1 VSTLV
6 SRSFSACVVVSGR
19 TLGSKSSVVT
29 SWNRMPFFGKS
40 GTCRMESDMY
50 VFLSSS
56 MLLCGAAATEAGLR
70 RSETDLA
77 RRRPPGVCRDAR
89 GNLRA
94 SSDA

>member
-1 VSTLV
+1 M
-6 SRSFSACVVVSGR
+6 
-19 TLGSKSSVVT
+19 VT

-56 MLLCGAAATEAGLR
+56 MLLRGAAATEACLR

-77 RRRPPGVCRDAR
+77 RGRPLIVSRETCGTLQASKDA
-89 GNLRA
+89 
-94 SSDA
+94 